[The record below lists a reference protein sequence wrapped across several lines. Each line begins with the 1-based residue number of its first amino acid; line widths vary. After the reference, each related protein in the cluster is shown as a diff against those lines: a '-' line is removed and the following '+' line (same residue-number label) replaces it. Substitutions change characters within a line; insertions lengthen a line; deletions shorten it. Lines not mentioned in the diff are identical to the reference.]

1 MYSKFG
7 LDVRKDSLQ
16 TIICIRK
23 SQVRIVLKCP
33 QERHVSFDAQVST
46 SQSGTHV
53 WRSFSLDSSVL
64 NTFVHDI
71 LILIMS
77 FRKGLKEILLVH
89 SRDIA
94 DKFQQV
100 SGRIQLGFFGQI
112 VPYRQYLVE
121 LTKLYRAGPKGLCKA
136 AHPVYDCS
144 VNLEIQ
150 AFQPLYAF
158 HIVGYGLMSDILSPE
173 NLVSQGVL
181 DDHQSKTTPPIGS
194 IHLYYHVPG
203 LGYLL
208 YMTHGGKISAD
219 GFGRNSIS
227 LGQLSAGLL
236 PFHVIRD
243 DLGLF
248 DSSPS
253 SELPPAII
261 AFIQLKS
268 ASQAIPD
275 HICRT
280 AKKAFFLAY
289 Q

>member
-46 SQSGTHV
+46 AQSGTHV

-64 NTFVHDI
+64 HTFVHDI
-71 LILIMS
+71 LILIMP

-121 LTKLYRAGPKGLCKA
+121 LTRLYRAGPKGLCKA
-136 AHPVYDCS
+136 APHGMYCD
-144 VNLEIQ
+144 L
-150 AFQPLYAF
+150 
-158 HIVGYGLMSDILSPE
+158 
-173 NLVSQGVL
+173 LVSVMGVISVSSL
-181 DDHQSKTTPPIGS
+181 KTLEESTLNKAAPCAVGSSSTDDRLRDEEEIFRITLVLRQRYAECMRGEKTGN
-194 IHLYYHVPG
+194 L
-203 LGYLL
+203 
-208 YMTHGGKISAD
+208 
-219 GFGRNSIS
+219 
-227 LGQLSAGLL
+227 
-236 PFHVIRD
+236 
-243 DLGLF
+243 
-248 DSSPS
+248 
-253 SELPPAII
+253 
-261 AFIQLKS
+261 
-268 ASQAIPD
+268 
-275 HICRT
+275 
-280 AKKAFFLAY
+280 
-289 Q
+289 